1 MTNKL
6 LCLILVIF
14 LLANYSCSQKNNS
27 EHSNNTL
34 SVADSLEVVRG
45 VFNATEEFANG
56 NNTLD
61 AEKVSEFWLQSPD
74 FILVENTTLINGFDA
89 VYKNCQNFYA
99 VPIDST
105 KLIWTERNILPLTK
119 NLAHLYGRYDMYIRF
134 KSGEVI
140 HAVPFYSALLK
151 LESGWWK
158 VIRSHESYEL
168 NDN

>member
-6 LCLILVIF
+6 LYLTLGIF
-14 LLANYSCSQKNNS
+14 LFANYSCSQKSNS
-27 EHSNNTL
+27 VNSNNTL

-45 VFNATEEFANG
+45 VFTATEEFANA
-56 NNTLD
+56 NNSLD
-61 AEKVSEFWLQSPD
+61 AEKVSEFWLQSPN
-74 FILVENTTLINGFDA
+74 FILVENTTLINGFNA

-105 KLIWTERNILPLTK
+105 KLIWTERNILPLSK
-119 NLAHLYGRYDMYIRF
+119 NMAHLYGRYDMYIRF

-151 LESGWWK
+151 LENGKWK
-158 VIRSHESYEL
+158 VLRSHESYEL
-168 NDN
+168 DNN

>member
-6 LCLILVIF
+6 LCLTLICF
-14 LLANYSCSQKNNS
+14 LFANYSCSQKNNS
-27 EHSNNTL
+27 ENSDTTL

-45 VFNATEEFANG
+45 VFAACEEFAKG
-56 NNTLD
+56 NNSLD
-61 AEKVSEFWLQSPD
+61 AEKASEFCLQSPD
-74 FILVENTTLINGFDA
+74 FILVENTTLINGFDD

-105 KLIWTERNILPLTK
+105 KLIWTERNILPLSK
-119 NLAHLYGRYDMYIRF
+119 NMAHLYGRYDMYIRF

-151 LESGWWK
+151 LESGRWK
-158 VIRSHESYEL
+158 VLRSHESYEI
-168 NDN
+168 NEN